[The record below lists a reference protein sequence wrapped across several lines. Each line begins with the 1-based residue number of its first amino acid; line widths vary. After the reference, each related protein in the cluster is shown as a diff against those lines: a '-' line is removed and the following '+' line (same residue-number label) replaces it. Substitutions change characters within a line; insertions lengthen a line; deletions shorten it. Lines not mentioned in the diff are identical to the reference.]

1 MADSAE
7 SRKLSGYVHPFSP
20 FETPMTESPDESK
33 KISVIQSNPDGTSE
47 TQITPFS
54 LQMTNENTDTVLT
67 TNDSTAKALYMPIS
81 VPTPE
86 LRLAYRAL

>member
-1 MADSAE
+1 
-7 SRKLSGYVHPFSP
+7 
-20 FETPMTESPDESK
+20 MTESPDEAK
-33 KISVIQSNPDGTSE
+33 KMSVIQSNPDGTSE

-54 LQMTNENTDTVLT
+54 LQMFDENTDTVLT

-86 LRLAYRAL
+86 VTAVV